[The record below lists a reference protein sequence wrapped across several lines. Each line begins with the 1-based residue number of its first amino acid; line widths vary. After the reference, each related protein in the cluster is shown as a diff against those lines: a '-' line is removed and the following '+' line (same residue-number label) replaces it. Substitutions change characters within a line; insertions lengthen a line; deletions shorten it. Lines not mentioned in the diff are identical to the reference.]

1 MRIGES
7 IFDIVYLIVV
17 ILLGVIMFQTAKT
30 KQYKL
35 FGIMAIVLGCGD
47 AFHLIPRVYAMWT
60 TGLLTNAA
68 LLGIGQVITS
78 ITMTIFYVLL
88 YHIWVI
94 RYQVQRDGG
103 YRIVV
108 YLLAAVR
115 IILCL
120 FPQNRWTS
128 PDAPLSWGIYR
139 NIPFT
144 LLGLLIL
151 LLYFQRSKENND
163 RGLWWMWLAIL
174 ISFGCYLPVVL
185 FADTIPAIGALMM
198 PKTCAYVWMIVMG
211 FLDMRKE
218 QADMWSV
225 NI

>member
-7 IFDIVYLIVV
+7 IFDIVYLIAV
-17 ILLGVIMFQTAKT
+17 ILLGVIMFRTAKT

-60 TGLLTNAA
+60 TGLLANTA
-68 LLGIGQVITS
+68 LLGIGQAITS

-88 YHIWVI
+88 YHIWAI

-151 LLYFQRSKENND
+151 LLYFQRSRENSD